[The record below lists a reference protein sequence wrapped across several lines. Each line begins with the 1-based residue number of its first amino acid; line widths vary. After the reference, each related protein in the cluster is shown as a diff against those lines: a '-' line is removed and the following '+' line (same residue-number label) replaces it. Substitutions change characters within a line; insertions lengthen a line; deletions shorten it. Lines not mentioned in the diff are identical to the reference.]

1 MITPHFEV
9 SQDADFVEVRI
20 KVPHLKMEDGEFYVD
35 GHEFKF
41 HLRPYFLRLTFKQE
55 LTEDGRETATHD
67 VSTGILTV
75 RMPKATP
82 GEHFEDL
89 GMLSELL
96 RKPDRSAARSGGPLI
111 EVLSSTEHASAE
123 DGESVDAEAMDDA
136 ALEAEAE
143 VEQALPTTDELL
155 GRARYGFND
164 AYSGVFV
171 GLEGEEDLL
180 QLREPERATPRER
193 REARLQA
200 EDDAFDADH
209 YIADLMD
216 DAAVQAAL
224 SYRPWWWAADPAA
237 AAAAASANAAL
248 ASEEGAAAAAVDA
261 AEAVAAA
268 GAAGPSS
275 SSSSAAAAAG
285 DDATRWLPIGS
296 EEQQQLLQLPRKEF
310 LMGGAAAERRALCG
324 LLDVLFAYC
333 YEVRSTEGEPTVESG
348 WTVAQLSSLLSF
360 LDSGFAHEGVAE
372 AATACVR
379 RALCRPLLRHWALA
393 QAALDDAARLL
404 ALGRGAVLAAL
415 LRCRALLQRHLDLGY
430 LLNRVW
436 LDDYCVWVQQLPAP
450 QLARLGAELG
460 ALRLPKEAVGWPLDE
475 YERLAREDAEEM
487 EEEEMGGDYLSMEG
501 AGTLV

>member
-9 SQDADFVEVRI
+9 TQDSDFVEVRI
-20 KVPHLKMEDGEFYVD
+20 KVPHLRMEDGEFYVD

-67 VSTGILTV
+67 ASAGILTV
-75 RMPKATP
+75 RVPKATP

-96 RKPDRSAARSGGPLI
+96 RKPDRATARSGGPLI
-111 EVLSSTEHASAE
+111 EVLSSTEHASGE
-123 DGESVDAEAMDDA
+123 DGMDDEQHGDAEAMDDA
-136 ALEAEAE
+136 AIEAEAE

-155 GRARYGFND
+155 GRVRYGFND

-171 GLEGEEDLL
+171 GLEAEEVL
-180 QLREPERATPRER
+180 QLREPERANPRER

-216 DAAVQAAL
+216 DEAVQAAL
-224 SYRPWWWAADPAA
+224 RYQPWWFAADPAA
-237 AAAAASANAAL
+237 AAAAASAD
-248 ASEEGAAAAAVDA
+248 ASMSSEGGAAAAVVAA
-261 AEAVAAA
+261 AEAAT
-268 GAAGPSS
+268 AAGPSS
-275 SSSSAAAAAG
+275 SA

-296 EEQQQLLQLPRKEF
+296 EEQQQLLQLPRKEY
-310 LMGGAAAERRALCG
+310 LMGGASAERRALCG
-324 LLDVLFAYC
+324 LLDLLFAYC
-333 YEVRSTEGEPTVESG
+333 YDVRATEGDPTVESG
-348 WTVAQLSSLLSF
+348 WTVRSLSSLLSY
-360 LDSGFAHEGVAE
+360 LDQHEGVAE

-379 RALCRPLLRHWALA
+379 RALCRPLLRHWRLALA
-393 QAALDDAARLL
+393 VLADVARLL
-404 ALGRGAVLAAL
+404 SLGRGAVLAAL
-415 LRCRALLQRHLDLGY
+415 LRCRSLLQRHLDLGY

-450 QLARLGAELG
+450 KLAQLGAEVG

-475 YERLAREDAEEM
+475 YEQLAREDAEEM
-487 EEEEMGGDYLSMEG
+487 EEEEEQQGG
-501 AGTLV
+501 GTLV